1 MHKHSINQEP
11 SQIIMEECKQYQ
23 VNVELNVFDGPIHY
37 FEWDFEV

>member
-11 SQIIMEECKQYQ
+11 SQIIMEECKQCQ